1 MKQLISIVILI
12 IIIVGLNTITLLNT
26 KKSIEVLNKDLYN
39 LEENID
45 KENID
50 EINKNISN
58 IENNWNKYKETLA
71 FYIEHD
77 ELEKVETEIVAFKTN
92 IETGEYET
100 AREEISKAKFIL
112 EHIKEK
118 NELKLK
124 NIF

>member
-1 MKQLISIVILI
+1 MKPFISITVLLI
-12 IIIVGLNTITLLNT
+12 IIIVLNTITLFNT
-26 KKSIEVLNKDLYN
+26 KKCIETLNGN
-39 LEENID
+39 LSNLQESID
-45 KENID
+45 KKDIE
-50 EINKNISN
+50 EINNYINN
-58 IENNWNKYKETLA
+58 IENDWKKYKETLS

-92 IETGEYET
+92 IENEEYET
-100 AREEISKAKFIL
+100 AMEEISKAKFIL